1 MPAAKLPARRQAAVP
16 TEGEKDRLS
25 NAIPVRKTAARE
37 RHASIAIPAE
47 RILNSETECSG
58 LKPAAG

>member
-1 MPAAKLPARRQAAVP
+1 MAAAKLPARRQAAVQ
-16 TEGEKDRLS
+16 TEGEKDRLP

-37 RHASIAIPAE
+37 LHASIVIQAE
-47 RILNSETECSG
+47 RILDSGTECSG